1 MLRTSLVFTTFVI
14 TKHSLD
20 YLHIEQYL
28 DYAYTITLVDESI
41 IKLRKVVK
49 ISVVHE
55 VFIVYNSYKNVHFQK
70 YEQYSCIKIFN
81 NFG

>member
-1 MLRTSLVFTTFVI
+1 MLLAPLVFTTFVI
-14 TKHSLD
+14 TKHLLE

-28 DYAYTITLVDESI
+28 DCACTITLVDESI

-55 VFIVYNSYKNVHFQK
+55 VFIVYYSSKNVHFQK
-70 YEQYSCIKIFN
+70 YEQYSCIKTCN